1 MERYDYE
8 KHVKEDV
15 REYISNHYTREEL
28 KALADDLDELE
39 NRLDDIMWIA
49 DSVTG
54 NGSGS
59 YTFNTWQAE
68 ENLCHNLDLVQEVSR
83 EFGEFDLTNPEGID
97 VSIRCFYLR
106 GCINEVLNEDYADLY
121 DEDEEDEEE
130 EEDEEDELE
139 ALVNKLSEIKGQ
151 FFVVKKKELNSEID
165 FDNLEYFENLC
176 NAISEALNYETSGWV
191 VIDDKKKILWDET
204 LISSSTIERW
214 FMAAEE
220 EGNMYR
226 DGLCGIGDYL

>member
-1 MERYDYE
+1 MEKYDYRE
-8 KHVKEDV
+8 HVLEDV
-15 REYISNHYTREEL
+15 REYISNNYDREDL

-39 NRLDDIMWIA
+39 EKLDDEMWTA

-59 YTFNTWQAE
+59 YTFNAWQAE
-68 ENLCHNLDLVQEVSR
+68 ENLCHNLDLVKEVGQ
-83 EFGEFDLTNPEGID
+83 EFGELDLTSPEGCD
-97 VSIRCFYLR
+97 VSIRCYYLR
-106 GCINEVLNEDYADLY
+106 ECINEVLNEDYADLY
-121 DEDEEDEEE
+121 DEEEEEE

-139 ALVNKLSEIKGQ
+139 ALVNRLSEIKGQ

-176 NAISEALNYETSGWV
+176 NAISEALTYETSGWV

-220 EGNMYR
+220 EVNMYR
-226 DGLCGIGDYL
+226 DGLFGIGDYL